1 MRKPLAVLLL
11 AAAAS
16 AASTAGA
23 AEIVANPKAA
33 PNKIEQCIG
42 CHGIPGYK
50 ATFPEVYQVP
60 MIGGQ
65 SAKYIEAA
73 LQAYKKGDRKHPSM
87 RGIAASLSDQDMAD
101 IAAYYSQQS
110 AATPNK

>member
-1 MRKPLAVLLL
+1 
-11 AAAAS
+11 
-16 AASTAGA
+16 
-23 AEIVANPKAA
+23 
-33 PNKIEQCIG
+33 
-42 CHGIPGYK
+42 
-50 ATFPEVYQVP
+50 

-73 LQAYKKGDRKHPSM
+73 LNAYKKGDRKHPSM
-87 RGIAASLSDQDMAD
+87 RGIAASLSDQDIAD

>member
-1 MRKPLAVLLL
+1 MKKITALLVLAG
-11 AAAAS
+11 AFHA
-16 AASTAGA
+16 AGA
-23 AEIVANPKAA
+23 ADIVGNPKAA
-33 PNKIEQCIG
+33 GAKVEMCVG

-50 ATFPEVYQVP
+50 ASFPEVYRVP

-87 RGIAASLSDQDMAD
+87 RGIAASMSDQDIAD
-101 IAAYYSQQS
+101 VAAFYSQMP
-110 AATPNK
+110 AK